1 MDPQRSKKRPMA
13 FARRV
18 SLFRRQIV
26 ESLSPAGLQLLLA
39 SSSRISEG
47 QVTSRGR
54 YYGTTMLTI
63 DLESTNEQV
72 QDVQD
77 VSTASRLA
85 RHLEQERSAM
95 QQVVRLAVREAGNVA
110 GAPILKPA
118 AEVEIR
124 VQGHRILV
132 DVDLEGNIKVAKKSQ
147 TI

>member
-1 MDPQRSKKRPMA
+1 MA

-26 ESLSPAGLQLLLA
+26 ESLSPAGLELLLA
-39 SSSRISEG
+39 SSNRISEG

-63 DLESTNEQV
+63 DLEHTGEKV

-85 RHLEQERSAM
+85 RHIEQERSAL

-110 GAPILKPA
+110 GSQILKPA

-124 VQGHRILV
+124 VEGQRILV
-132 DVDLEGNIKVAKKSQ
+132 DVDLEGNVELASKNNES
-147 TI
+147 

>member
-1 MDPQRSKKRPMA
+1 MA

-26 ESLSPAGLQLLLA
+26 ESLSPAGLELLLA
-39 SSSRISEG
+39 SSNRISEG

-63 DLESTNEQV
+63 DLEHTGEKV

-85 RHLEQERSAM
+85 RHMEQEPAAL

-110 GAPILKPA
+110 GSPIRKPA
-118 AEVEIR
+118 AEVEIK
-124 VQGHRILV
+124 VEGHKILV
-132 DVDLEGNIKVAKKSQ
+132 DVDLEGNVEPASKSNES
-147 TI
+147 

>member
-1 MDPQRSKKRPMA
+1 MDPQRNKKRPMA
-13 FARRV
+13 FVRRV

-26 ESLSPAGLQLLLA
+26 ESLSPAGLELALA

-54 YYGTTMLTI
+54 YYGTTMITI
-63 DLESTNEQV
+63 DLESTGETV

-95 QQVVRLAVREAGNVA
+95 QQVVRLAVREASNVA
-110 GAPILKPA
+110 GSRILKPA

-124 VQGHRILV
+124 VKGHRILV
-132 DVDLEGNIKVAKKSQ
+132 DVDLEGHVKIAKKSQ
-147 TI
+147 SK

>member
-1 MDPQRSKKRPMA
+1 MA

-18 SLFRRQIV
+18 SLFRRQVV
-26 ESLSPAGLQLLLA
+26 ETLSPAGLELLLA

-47 QVTSRGR
+47 QVTTRGR

-63 DLESTNEQV
+63 DLQSTGERV

-110 GAPILKPA
+110 GSPIVKPA

-124 VQGHRILV
+124 VQGHKILV
-132 DVDLEGNIKVAKKSQ
+132 DVDLEGNVKRTSKKNNG
-147 TI
+147 